1 MPLVLYHSVVKLDI
15 LLKTLQRNNF
25 LMVSFFLFIFLINF
39 CLLYRY
45 QSMALTRQDPP
56 LFTGQHKEDTQVY
69 IYPFQCY
76 GSSMAWRQTR
86 DFVSHYGLQLL

>member
-1 MPLVLYHSVVKLDI
+1 
-15 LLKTLQRNNF
+15 
-25 LMVSFFLFIFLINF
+25 
-39 CLLYRY
+39 
-45 QSMALTRQDPP
+45 MALTRRDPP

>member
-1 MPLVLYHSVVKLDI
+1 MPFVLYHSVVKLEI

-45 QSMALTRQDPP
+45 QSMALTRRDPP

-69 IYPFQCY
+69 ICPFQCY
-76 GSSMAWRQTR
+76 GSSMA
-86 DFVSHYGLQLL
+86 